1 MNITATK
8 TNTANVSVVA
18 KIEASDIEKNIVK
31 AAKHIAKT
39 ASVDG
44 FRKGKVPV
52 ATIKKMYGEQ
62 LQQDAENQAIQDIL
76 EAAKK
81 DLDINS
87 ADIIGDPS
95 FKKYDKADDGS
106 IETEITISLRPTVE
120 AEGYDKLAPKYD
132 EPTVED
138 SELEERLQTLLDNNT
153 PFKKLK
159 RKRALREG
167 DQANFDFV
175 GKIDGEEFEGGK
187 AEGFELVIGSG
198 QFISGFED
206 QMVKMKIE
214 ETKDI
219 TVTFP
224 EDYQSKDLAG
234 KEAVFTVTLNDIKE
248 KGEAELDEEMV
259 KRLIPG
265 DESATAETVKEKV
278 AEQIK
283 SEKISKIY
291 NETLKPQLIEALVAE
306 YDFDLPE
313 NIVEQEIDAQVNSK
327 AKEMS
332 EEELATYKDNTEK
345 IEELR
350 DSVREEATRS
360 VKATFLVDA
369 LARKEGIE
377 VNDQEVTQTI
387 YYEAMMSGQDPQQV
401 IEYYQKNNLLPAVKM
416 GMIEDKLF
424 AKIIGIEN

>member
-8 TNTANVSVVA
+8 TNTANVLVVA
-18 KIEASDIEKNIVK
+18 KIEASDIEKNLTK

-44 FRKGKVPV
+44 FRKGKVPLAIV
-52 ATIKKMYGEQ
+52 KKMYGEQ
-62 LQQDAENQAIQDIL
+62 LQQDAENQAIQDAL
-76 EAAKK
+76 EAGKK
-81 DLDINS
+81 ELEINA
-87 ADIIGDPS
+87 ADVIGDPS
-95 FKKYDKADDGS
+95 FKKYEKVEDG
-106 IETEITISLRPTVE
+106 IETEITISLRPTIEVE
-120 AEGYDKLAPKYD
+120 DYAKLAPTYD

-138 SELEERLQTLLDNNT
+138 AELEERLQTLLDNNA
-153 PFKKLK
+153 PFKKLTEE
-159 RKRALREG
+159 RALATD

-175 GKIDGEEFEGGK
+175 GKVDGEEFEGGK

-198 QFISGFED
+198 QFIPGFED
-206 QMVKMKIE
+206 QMVGMNKE

-224 EDYQSKDLAG
+224 EEYQAADLAG
-234 KEAVFTVTLNDIKE
+234 KEAVFTVTLNDIKAKE
-248 KGEAELDEEMV
+248 AAELNEEMV
-259 KRLIPG
+259 KKLIPG
-265 DESATAETVKEKV
+265 DESATADTVKEKIST
-278 AEQIK
+278 QIK
-283 SEKISKIY
+283 GEKVSKIY

-313 NIVEQEIDAQVNSK
+313 NIVEQEIDAQVNNK

-332 EEELATYKDNTEK
+332 EEELATYKDNNEK
-345 IEELR
+345 IDELR

-377 VNDQEVTQTI
+377 VNDQEVSQTI

-401 IEYYQKNNLLPAVKM
+401 IEYYQQNNLLPAVKM

-424 AKIIGIEN
+424 AKIIGIDQ

>member
-8 TNTANVSVVA
+8 TDTANVLVVA
-18 KIEASDIEKNIVK
+18 KIEAADIDKNIVK

-39 ASVDG
+39 ASIDG
-44 FRKGKVPV
+44 FRKGKVPL
-52 ATIKKMYGEQ
+52 AKIKMMYGEQ
-62 LQQDAENQAIQDIL
+62 LQQDAENQAIQDVI
-76 EAAKK
+76 EGAKK
-81 DLDINS
+81 DLEINT

-95 FKKYDKADDGS
+95 FKKYDKVEDG
-106 IETEITISLRPTVE
+106 IETEITISLRPTIE
-120 AEGYDKLAPKYD
+120 AEGYDKLAPKFD
-132 EPTVED
+132 EPTVD
-138 SELEERLQTLLDNNT
+138 DKELDERLQTLLDNNT

-159 RKRALREG
+159 RKRALRDG
-167 DQANFDFV
+167 DQANLDFV
-175 GKIDGEEFEGGK
+175 GKVDGEEFDGGK
-187 AEGFELVIGSG
+187 ADGFELVIGSG

-206 QMVKMKIE
+206 QMVGMKIE

-234 KEAVFTVTLNDIKE
+234 KEAVFTVTLNDIKAKE
-248 KGEAELDEEMV
+248 KAVLDEEMV

-265 DESATAETVKEKV
+265 DDSATEQTVKDKVSEQIRAEKV
-278 AEQIK
+278 
-283 SEKISKIY
+283 SKIY

-306 YDFDLPE
+306 YDFDLPQ
-313 NIVEQEIDAQVNSK
+313 NIVEQEIDAQVNNK

-332 EEELATYKDNTEK
+332 EEELATYKDNNEK
-345 IEELR
+345 IDELR

-369 LARKEGIE
+369 LARKESIE

-401 IEYYQKNNLLPAVKM
+401 IEYYQTNNLLPAVKM

>member
-1 MNITATK
+1 VNITATK
-8 TNTANVSVVA
+8 TNAANVLVVA
-18 KIEASDIEKNIVK
+18 KIETADIEKNLTK

-39 ASVDG
+39 ASIDG
-44 FRKGKVPV
+44 FRKGKVPL
-52 ATIKKMYGEQ
+52 AIIKKMYGEQ
-62 LQQDAENQAIQDIL
+62 LQQDAENQAIQEII
-76 EAAKK
+76 ETAKK
-81 DLDINS
+81 DLEINS
-87 ADIIGDPS
+87 SDIIGDPS
-95 FKKYDKADDGS
+95 FKKYEKVDDG
-106 IETEITISLRPTVE
+106 IEVEITISLRPTIE

-132 EPTVED
+132 EPTVEEK
-138 SELEERLQTLLDNNT
+138 ELEERLQTLLDNNT

-159 RKRALREG
+159 SKRALKEG

-198 QFISGFED
+198 QFIPGFED
-206 QMVKMKIE
+206 QMIDMNIE

-224 EDYQSKDLAG
+224 EDYQSTDLAG

-248 KGEAELDEEMV
+248 KGEAVLDEEMV

-265 DESATAETVKEKV
+265 DETATAQTVKDKV
-278 AEQIK
+278 SEQIK
-283 SEKISKIY
+283 AEKVSKIY
-291 NETLKPQLIEALVAE
+291 NETLKPQLIEALVEE

-313 NIVEQEIDAQVNSK
+313 NIVEQEIDAQVNNK
-327 AKEMS
+327 AKDMS
-332 EEELATYKDNTEK
+332 EEELATYKDNNEK
-345 IEELR
+345 IDELR

-369 LARKEGIE
+369 LARKENIE

-401 IEYYQKNNLLPAVKM
+401 IEYYQQNNLLPAVKM

>member
-8 TNTANVSVVA
+8 TDTANVSVIATIDVA
-18 KIEASDIEKNIVK
+18 DIEKNLTK
-31 AAKHIAKT
+31 AAKQIAKT

-44 FRKGKVPV
+44 FRKGKVPI
-52 ATIKKMYGEQ
+52 AKIKQIYAEQ
-62 LQQDAENQAIQDIL
+62 LQQDAENQAIQEIL
-76 EAAKK
+76 DQAKK

-87 ADIIGDPS
+87 ADIISEPM
-95 FKKYDKADDGS
+95 FKKYDKVDDK
-106 IETEITISLRPTVE
+106 IETELLISLKPTIE
-120 AEGYDKLAPKYD
+120 AEGYEKLAPKYD

-138 SELEERLQTLLDNNT
+138 SEIDEKVKTLLESNA
-153 PFKKLK
+153 PFTALK
-159 RKRALREG
+159 RKRALRDG

-175 GKIDGEEFEGGK
+175 GKVDDVEFDGGK

-198 QFISGFED
+198 QFIPGFED

-224 EDYQSKDLAG
+224 EDYQSADLAG

-259 KRLIPG
+259 KKLIPN
-265 DESATAETVKEKV
+265 DESATAETVKEKI

-283 SEKISKIY
+283 SEKVSKLY
-291 NETLKPQLIEALVAE
+291 NETLKPALIEALVAE
-306 YDFDLPE
+306 YDFALPQ
-313 NIVEQEIDAQVNSK
+313 NIVDQEIDAQINNK
-327 AKEMS
+327 AREMS
-332 EEELATYKDNTEK
+332 EDELSEYKDNEEK
-345 IEELR
+345 IDELR
-350 DSVREEATRS
+350 ESVREMATNS
-360 VKATFLVDA
+360 VKATFLVDF
-369 LARKEGIE
+369 LAKKEGIE
-377 VNDQEVTQTI
+377 INDQEVSQTI

-401 IEYYQKNNLLPAVKM
+401 IKYYQENNLLPAVKM

-424 AKIIGIEN
+424 AKIIGIDQ

>member
-8 TNTANVSVVA
+8 TNTANVLVVA
-18 KIEASDIEKNIVK
+18 KIEASDIEKNLTK

-44 FRKGKVPV
+44 FRKGKVPLAIV
-52 ATIKKMYGEQ
+52 KKMYGEQ
-62 LQQDAENQAIQDIL
+62 LQQDAENQAIQDAL
-76 EAAKK
+76 EAGKK
-81 DLDINS
+81 ELKINA
-87 ADIIGDPS
+87 ADVIGDPS
-95 FKKYDKADDGS
+95 FKKYEKVEDG
-106 IETEITISLRPTVE
+106 IETEITISLRPTIEVE
-120 AEGYDKLAPKYD
+120 DYAKLAPTYD

-138 SELEERLQTLLDNNT
+138 AELEERLQTLLDNNA
-153 PFKKLK
+153 PFKKLTEE
-159 RKRALREG
+159 RALATD

-175 GKIDGEEFEGGK
+175 GKVDGEEFEGGK

-198 QFISGFED
+198 QFIPGFED
-206 QMVKMKIE
+206 QMVGMNKE

-224 EDYQSKDLAG
+224 EEYQAADLAG
-234 KEAVFTVTLNDIKE
+234 KEAVFTVTLNDIKAKE
-248 KGEAELDEEMV
+248 AAELNEEMV
-259 KRLIPG
+259 KKLIPG
-265 DESATAETVKEKV
+265 DESATADTVKEKIST
-278 AEQIK
+278 QIK
-283 SEKISKIY
+283 GEKVSKIY

-313 NIVEQEIDAQVNSK
+313 NIVEQEIDAQVNNK

-332 EEELATYKDNTEK
+332 EEELATYKDNNEK
-345 IEELR
+345 IDELR

-377 VNDQEVTQTI
+377 VNDQEVSQTI

-401 IEYYQKNNLLPAVKM
+401 IEYYQQNNLLPAVKM

-424 AKIIGIEN
+424 AKIIGIDQ

>member
-8 TNTANVSVVA
+8 TDTANVLVVA
-18 KIEASDIEKNIVK
+18 KIEAADIDKNIVK

-39 ASVDG
+39 ASIDG
-44 FRKGKVPV
+44 FRKGKVPL
-52 ATIKKMYGEQ
+52 AKIKMMYGEQ
-62 LQQDAENQAIQDIL
+62 LQQDAENQAIQDVI
-76 EAAKK
+76 EGAKK
-81 DLDINS
+81 DLEINT

-95 FKKYDKADDGS
+95 FKKYDKVEDG
-106 IETEITISLRPTVE
+106 IETEITISLRPIIE
-120 AEGYDKLAPKYD
+120 AEGYDKLAPKFD
-132 EPTVED
+132 EPTVD
-138 SELEERLQTLLDNNT
+138 DKELDERLQTLLDNNT

-159 RKRALREG
+159 RKRALRDG
-167 DQANFDFV
+167 DQANLDFV
-175 GKIDGEEFEGGK
+175 GKVDGEEFDGGK
-187 AEGFELVIGSG
+187 ADGFELVIGSG

-206 QMVKMKIE
+206 QMVGMKIE

-234 KEAVFTVTLNDIKE
+234 KEAVFTVTLNDIKAKE
-248 KGEAELDEEMV
+248 EAVLDEEMV

-265 DESATAETVKEKV
+265 DDSATEQTVKDKV
-278 AEQIK
+278 SEQIK
-283 SEKISKIY
+283 AEKVSKIY

-306 YDFDLPE
+306 YDFDLPQ
-313 NIVEQEIDAQVNSK
+313 NIVEQEIDAQVNNK

-332 EEELATYKDNTEK
+332 EEELATYKDNNEK
-345 IEELR
+345 IDELR

-369 LARKEGIE
+369 LARKESIE

-401 IEYYQKNNLLPAVKM
+401 IEYYQTNNLLPAVKM

>member
-8 TNTANVSVVA
+8 TNTANVLVVA
-18 KIEASDIEKNIVK
+18 KIESTDIEKNLTK

-62 LQQDAENQAIQDIL
+62 LQQDAENQAIQDVIDG
-76 EAAKK
+76 AKK
-81 DLDINS
+81 DLDLNP

-95 FKKYDKADDGS
+95 FKKYEKVEDG
-106 IETEITISLRPTVE
+106 IETEITISLRPTIEV
-120 AEGYDKLAPKYD
+120 EGYDKLAPTYD

-138 SELEERLQTLLDNNT
+138 GELDERLKTLLDNNA

-159 RKRALREG
+159 RKRALKED

-198 QFISGFED
+198 QFIAGFED
-206 QMVKMKIE
+206 QMIGMKID

-224 EDYQSKDLAG
+224 EDYQSADLAG
-234 KEAVFTVTLNDIKE
+234 KEAIFTVTLHDIKA
-248 KGEAELDEEMV
+248 KDAVELDEEMV
-259 KRLIPG
+259 KKLIPG
-265 DESATAETVKEKV
+265 DESATAETVKEKI

-283 SEKISKIY
+283 GEKVSKIY

-313 NIVEQEIDAQVNSK
+313 NIVEQEIDAQVNTK

-332 EEELATYKDNTEK
+332 EEELATYRDNNEK
-345 IEELR
+345 INELR
-350 DSVREEATRS
+350 DSVREEAVRS

-377 VNDQEVTQTI
+377 VNDQEVSQTI

-424 AKIIGIEN
+424 AKIIGIDQ